1 MKVAIFIY
9 NENSNL
15 LLLSLPT
22 QDDGLSLFILGFRAL
37 VVIKNTEIKV
47 WLERLLLPPYE
58 NSWSNISGGVLIK
71 IKKT

>member
-15 LLLSLPT
+15 FLLSLPT

-47 WLERLLLPPYE
+47 
-58 NSWSNISGGVLIK
+58 
-71 IKKT
+71 